1 METIMTKSARGEL
14 YKIVQECQQRIN
26 EGKGTQYDEIMT
38 RVSEYIAAIE
48 LKLAQL
54 MYEKELFHTK
64 NLTREEQSRVVT
76 MMLQQEGSWE

>member
-76 MMLQQEGSWE
+76 VMLQQEGSWE